1 MYQIIKNVIERGSYD
16 LTAIL
21 QKVNT
26 LWVNGNITDEQ
37 YDELLGLARSGA
49 QPKDSVDII
58 ARLNDLESRV
68 RALESNTQIETP
80 TEYTPNAD
88 GTVNGVT
95 SLYPNTTLMTDTEGV
110 IIDCEYNRDINK
122 AFAALEAAIATNNS

>member
-1 MYQIIKNVIERGSYD
+1 MDQIIKNVIERGGYD

-26 LWVNGNITDEQ
+26 LWANGNITDEQ
-37 YDELLGLARSGA
+37 YDELSGLARSGA

-68 RALESNTQIETP
+68 RALENNTQTETP
-80 TEYTPNAD
+80 TEEYPEFVVGKWYYNGDKCSFSGKNYTCTAPT
-88 GTVNGVT
+88 GTVCVWAPT
-95 SLYPNTTLMTDTEGV
+95 DYPAYWEEV
-110 IIDCEYNRDINK
+110 
-122 AFAALEAAIATNNS
+122 

>member
-1 MYQIIKNVIERGSYD
+1 MYQIIKNVIERGGYD

-26 LWVNGNITDEQ
+26 LWANGNITDEQ
-37 YDELLGLARSGA
+37 YNELLGLARSGA

-68 RALESNTQIETP
+68 RALESNTPTETP
-80 TEYTPNAD
+80 TEE
-88 GTVNGVT
+88 
-95 SLYPNTTLMTDTEGV
+95 YPEFVVGKWYYKPLP
-110 IIDCEYNRDINK
+110 EYNPYHRYRRR
-122 AFAALEAAIATNNS
+122 NNQL